1 MKLREE
7 GKSGESGGISK
18 PTFGELYGRNC
29 TGDDCYMAEDRG
41 RIGVEMVRRILGK
54 RGGKSVKGNPFG
66 PCFLSG
72 GKERQYVF
80 T

>member
-1 MKLREE
+1 MAGFLNPR
-7 GKSGESGGISK
+7 SG
-18 PTFGELYGRNC
+18 NC

-41 RIGVEMVRRILGK
+41 RIGVEMYSREEG
-54 RGGKSVKGNPFG
+54 GGKSVKGNPFG

>member
-18 PTFGELYGRNC
+18 PTFGELYWRNC

-41 RIGVEMVRRILGK
+41 RIGVEMVRRILEG
-54 RGGKSVKGNPFG
+54 RE
-66 PCFLSG
+66 
-72 GKERQYVF
+72 ER
-80 T
+80 

>member
-41 RIGVEMVRRILGK
+41 RIGVEMYSREE
-54 RGGKSVKGNPFG
+54 GGKSVKGNPFG